1 MRYVILRDDDTNAL
15 TPIECLERLYRPFLE
30 RGLPVNLATIPDV
43 STAAEFAA
51 GQPELFLL
59 AKSGPTPSHLPLGSN
74 RKLVDYLQA
83 NSGYH
88 IIQHGCRHESVH
100 NAREFNHDDRSDI
113 ARRLDEGAQCL
124 VDAGFRRPTT
134 FVAPYDQFS
143 RTGLEEVSK
152 RFRVVSGGWYEL
164 GRLPVSWWPQYAWK
178 KTSRAP
184 HWRVGQ
190 TTLLSH
196 PGCHLSYQKAYDR
209 VLESIKASIDNQ
221 KLTVLVTHWWEYFRY
236 QQADARMIAILHET
250 ARYLSHRPD
259 VQVLSFDDL
268 AEERIELN

>member
-30 RGLPVNLATIPDV
+30 HGLPVNLATIPNV
-43 STAAEFAA
+43 NTAAEYEP

-59 AKSGPTPSHLPLGSN
+59 ARNGVTPSHLPLASN
-74 RKLVDYLQA
+74 QKLVDYLLS
-83 NSGYH
+83 NPGYRV
-88 IIQHGCRHESVH
+88 IQHGCRHESVH
-100 NAREFNHDDRSDI
+100 NAREFNHHDRDDI
-113 ARRLDEGAQCL
+113 VQRLEEGARCL
-124 VDAGFRRPTT
+124 TEAGFPKPRT

-143 RTGLEEVSK
+143 RTGFEEVSK
-152 RFRVVSGGWYEL
+152 RYRVISAGWYEL

-178 KTSRAP
+178 KTSGAS

-190 TTLLSH
+190 TTFLSH
-196 PGCHLSYQKAYDR
+196 PGCHLSYHKAYER
-209 VLESIKASIDNQ
+209 VLDSIKASIDSQ

-236 QQADARMIAILHET
+236 QQADERLIAILHET
-250 ARYLSHRPD
+250 AHYLAHRPD